1 MGEKEGRTG
10 QARRW
15 RGMRADSTIAIAIAT
30 IYLRFIYS
38 SFYSISNETVNLFI
52 FILYWK

>member
-15 RGMRADSTIAIAIAT
+15 RVMRADSTIAIAIAT

-38 SFYSISNETVNLFI
+38 SFYSISTETVNLFI